1 MNKIIVF
8 FKAHPIVKH
17 VVYIILTTILLIII
31 SIVCL
36 ESYTDHDGRLT
47 VPDVRGLSVESA
59 ARLLDNTD
67 LLYEVV
73 DSVYTKDVPKGYIV
87 EQDPMAGSVVKSGRK
102 VYLVIN
108 SHTEHVI
115 SLPNVIDMSLRQTI
129 TVLETSGFQ
138 ISAVT
143 YKPSDYKDLVLGV
156 YYKDQEV
163 PAGTMMLEG
172 SAVELYVGNG
182 EGESDSIT
190 EAIDSLV
197 YSEIIE
203 GKEF

>member
-36 ESYTDHDGRLT
+36 ESYTDHDSSLT